1 MEHKPVEPIEYNP
14 DMKMAP
20 PELVEINNVEA
31 LLKEVPLN
39 PMNVIDYPMF
49 RQTLL
54 PIIATASTGEFN
66 VAAWIEEVGH
76 PFVAV
81 TVLDGDKVLYE
92 IPPLLDQQET
102 LDEDGDRIGD
112 HIQELLSIRAGSVS
126 LANRHMANAL
136 LRTSDPNYDPIARA
150 NLVLEVLNKI
160 LTDHNYP
167 PVPLGIATPALS
179 VSVDEPNAMSEDV
192 IVVTGYDPL

>member
-1 MEHKPVEPIEYNP
+1 MDLKPVDPLEYNP

-20 PELVEINNVEA
+20 PELMEINNVEA

-39 PMNVIDYPMF
+39 PISVVDYAEF
-49 RQTLL
+49 RSKLL

-81 TVLDGDKVLYE
+81 TVVDADKVLYE
-92 IPPLLDQQET
+92 IPSLLDQQET
-102 LDEDGDRIGD
+102 LDEEGDRIGD
-112 HIQELLSIRAGSVS
+112 HIQELLSIRAGSVA

-136 LRTSDPNYDPIARA
+136 LRTSDPNYDPVARA
-150 NLVLEVLNKI
+150 NLVLKVLNQI

-167 PVPLGIATPALS
+167 TVPLGLTPTTL
-179 VSVDEPNAMSEDV
+179 SVDEPNAVSEDLV
-192 IVVTGYDPL
+192 VVTGYDPL